1 MSHTGAAGGAEME
14 QRRSVK
20 PRDKPNHKEE
30 TSITR
35 IMHVDA
41 SSVHRMV
48 ARRALV
54 AAGYEVVSLADGHEA
69 LAHLYL
75 ENTIPDVMVLDVATD
90 GLSGLEVIS
99 MVRKTWNQVKLPVIL
114 SSSRGDEASVLRAL
128 GANCND
134 FLLKPIQP
142 DEFVA
147 RVQTQLRIAELFRE
161 DSHQQLLRSVF
172 PAYVMDTDANLPE
185 ALSTP
190 TAQASLTVMSVVL
203 VDVPQLCAVAAPGAV
218 VEFFRELCDNLAS
231 VAENSGVLLAD
242 AGVDGTFTF
251 VSGHRPVEEGGAP
264 DCCAAMLLDAALDV
278 LEMISATPLPIEV
291 GPDEP
296 LHGAS
301 VRIGVHSGP
310 AVTGVIGCRG
320 APRYGILGSTVQVAR
335 QIAMVAPLMGILLS
349 GACHEQLLAEGEDD
363 QNFIQIEERLL
374 VGAADDAEHIDLWSV
389 RTSEDDANDAG
400 LADVDEGG
408 EEEAA
413 A

>member
-1 MSHTGAAGGAEME
+1 MLQE
-14 QRRSVK
+14 V
-20 PRDKPNHKEE
+20 

-54 AAGYEVVSLADGHEA
+54 AAGYEVVSLSDGHEA

-147 RVQTQLRIAELFRE
+147 RVQTQVRIAELFRE
-161 DSHQQLLRSVF
+161 DAQQQLLRSVF
-172 PAYVMDTDANLPE
+172 PAYVMDVDASLPE

-190 TAQASLTVMSVVL
+190 MLQQTLTVMSVVL
-203 VDVPQLCAVAAPGAV
+203 VDMPQLCTVAHPAAV
-218 VEFFRELCDNLAS
+218 VEFLRELCDALAS

-251 VSGHRPVEEGGAP
+251 VSGHRPQEIEDHK

-301 VRIGVHSGP
+301 VRIGVHSGL

-320 APRYGILGSTVQVAR
+320 APRYGILGSCVSVAR
-335 QIAMVAPLMGILLS
+335 QIAMEAPVMGILLS
-349 GACHEQLLAEGEDD
+349 GACHAQLLVEGEDE
-363 QNFIQIEERLL
+363 QNFIHIDERLL
-374 VGAADDAEHIDLWSV
+374 VGAADDAEQIELWAV
-389 RTSEDDANDAG
+389 RTAEDDG
-400 LADVDEGG
+400 GMGGVDGAIPEGEG
-408 EEEAA
+408 EEV
-413 A
+413 